1 MRVTVGF
8 AGFCCTTKALL
19 FHLPRS
25 FIMGIVSF
33 FKEAG
38 QKLFGNKPEVAAA
51 VAEPSNEEK
60 AAAANEAASSAIK
73 EYIRSNDLPADNL
86 SITFSGAD
94 QIVTVSGLVSTQAE
108 REKIIACCGNVHGV
122 AGVSDEMT
130 CDEPDAPA
138 CQFHM
143 VVSGDN
149 LSKIAKQH
157 YGDANKYPMIFE
169 ANKPMLSHPD
179 KIYPGQNLII
189 PALA

>member
-1 MRVTVGF
+1 
-8 AGFCCTTKALL
+8 
-19 FHLPRS
+19 
-25 FIMGIVSF
+25 MGIVSF

-38 QKLFGNKPEVAAA
+38 QKLFGSKPEVAAA

-60 AAAANEAASSAIK
+60 AAAANEAASTAIK
-73 EYIRSNDLPADNL
+73 DYIRTQDLPADDLVIAFN
-86 SITFSGAD
+86 GAD
-94 QIVTVSGLVSTQAE
+94 QIITVSGLVATQE
-108 REKIIACCGNVHGV
+108 IREKIIVCCGNVHGV
-122 AGVSDEMT
+122 AGVADEMT

-138 CQFHM
+138 CQYHM

-149 LSKIAKQH
+149 LSKIAKT
-157 YGDANKYPMIFE
+157 YFGDANKYPVIFE

>member
-1 MRVTVGF
+1 
-8 AGFCCTTKALL
+8 
-19 FHLPRS
+19 
-25 FIMGIVSF
+25 MGIVSF

-38 QKLFGNKPEVAAA
+38 QKLFGSKPEVAAA

-73 EYIRSNDLPADNL
+73 DYIRTQDLPADDL
-86 SITFSGAD
+86 TITFSGAD
-94 QIVTVSGLVSTQAE
+94 QVVTVAGLVATQE
-108 REKIIACCGNVHGV
+108 IREKIIVCCGNVHGV
-122 AGVSDEMT
+122 AGVADEMQ

-138 CQFHM
+138 CQYHM

-157 YGDANKYPMIFE
+157 YGDANKYPVIFE

-189 PALA
+189 PAQA

>member
-1 MRVTVGF
+1 
-8 AGFCCTTKALL
+8 
-19 FHLPRS
+19 
-25 FIMGIVSF
+25 MGIVSF

-38 QKLFGNKPEVAAA
+38 QKLFGSKPEVAAA

-60 AAAANEAASSAIK
+60 AAAANAAASTAIK
-73 EYIRSNDLPADNL
+73 DYIRTQDLPADDLVIAFN
-86 SITFSGAD
+86 GAD
-94 QIVTVSGLVSTQAE
+94 QIITVSGLVATQE
-108 REKIIACCGNVHGV
+108 VREKIIVCCGNVHGV

-138 CQFHM
+138 CQYHM

-149 LSKIAKQH
+149 LSKIAKTY

-189 PALA
+189 PAQA

>member
-1 MRVTVGF
+1 
-8 AGFCCTTKALL
+8 
-19 FHLPRS
+19 
-25 FIMGIVSF
+25 MGIVSF

-60 AAAANEAASSAIK
+60 AAAANEAASTAIK
-73 EYIRSNDLPADNL
+73 DYIRTQDLPADDL
-86 SITFSGAD
+86 TITFSGAD
-94 QIVTVSGLVSTQAE
+94 QVVTVAGLVVTQE
-108 REKIIACCGNVHGV
+108 IREKIIVCCGNVHGV
-122 AGVSDEMT
+122 AGVADEMQ

-138 CQFHM
+138 CQYHM

-157 YGDANKYPMIFE
+157 YGDANKYPVIFE

-189 PALA
+189 PVLA

>member
-1 MRVTVGF
+1 
-8 AGFCCTTKALL
+8 
-19 FHLPRS
+19 
-25 FIMGIVSF
+25 MGIVSF

-38 QKLFGNKPEVAAA
+38 QKLFGSKPEVAAA

-73 EYIRSNDLPADNL
+73 DYIRSNNLPADNL

-94 QIVTVSGLVSTQAE
+94 QIVTVAGLVATQEE
-108 REKIIACCGNVHGV
+108 REKIITCCGNVHGV
-122 AGVSDEMT
+122 AGVADEMT

-149 LSKIAKQH
+149 LSKIAKEY
-157 YGDANKYPMIFE
+157 YGDANKYPVIF
-169 ANKPMLSHPD
+169 SHPD

-189 PALA
+189 PAEA